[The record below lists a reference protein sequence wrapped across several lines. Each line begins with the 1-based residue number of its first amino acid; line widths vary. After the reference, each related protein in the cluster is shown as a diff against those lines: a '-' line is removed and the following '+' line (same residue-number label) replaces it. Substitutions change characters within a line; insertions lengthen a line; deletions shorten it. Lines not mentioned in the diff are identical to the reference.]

1 LAADWSGYGLG
12 ERGREW
18 LRKSLA
24 AGLSL
29 SHQVA
34 AAVDLTT
41 GDAYALIP
49 QHFPVDSLSRVEN
62 LAHGIE
68 LPRDESLSVLRLV
81 LGRFQG
87 RLLVVEDELARA
99 TDDLHP
105 SAASV
110 TTYED
115 DVLHWCELGRN
126 DDIAPFYE
134 SSGYPTNAFV
144 TDAPHLPLA
153 HHLSRQTLNHLAS
166 TTRLIVVSAFDAEGY
181 IAWAPT
187 SPLSA

>member
-1 LAADWSGYGLG
+1 LADDWSGYELG
-12 ERGREW
+12 KRGREW
-18 LRKSLA
+18 LRKSLS

-34 AAVDLTT
+34 RAVDLTT

-49 QHFPVDSLSRVEN
+49 QHFPVESLLRAEN
-62 LAHGIE
+62 FAYSIGLA
-68 LPRDESLSVLRLV
+68 RDESVSVLRLV
-81 LGRFQG
+81 LGRFEGQ
-87 RLLVVEDELARA
+87 LLVVEDELARA
-99 TDDLHP
+99 TDDLP
-105 SAASV
+105 ASATAV

-126 DDIAPFYE
+126 DDVAPFYE
-134 SSGYPTNAFV
+134 SSGFPTNAFV

-153 HHLSRQTLNHLAS
+153 RHLSGQTLNHLAS

-181 IAWAPT
+181 IAWAPS
-187 SPLSA
+187 SPRIA